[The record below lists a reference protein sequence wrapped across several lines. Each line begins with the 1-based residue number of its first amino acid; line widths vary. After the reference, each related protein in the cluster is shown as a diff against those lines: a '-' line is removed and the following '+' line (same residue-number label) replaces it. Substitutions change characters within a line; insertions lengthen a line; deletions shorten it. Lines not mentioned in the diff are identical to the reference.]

1 MTNEELVTLIQAGV
15 DVQENTS
22 VLWDRMRG
30 IVMGLSR
37 QFATDGLEQND
48 LVQDAYFSLLEA
60 IRGYNQTTEGSF
72 QALFRFILRRD
83 YVCTRHKNRYARL
96 TSMTKHELSLI
107 MQYKKFENA
116 YQKSHEG
123 HYPTKAEYT
132 EALGI
137 TEWKLEQV
145 QRHIRESKVQ
155 SFSTPVGAVEGDG
168 TLEDVLADGVDF
180 AETIADELG
189 KEWADRAIWDAVDC
203 LDSVSSRL
211 LRLRYK
217 HEVMVKDIAEEL
229 DATPKGLYYM
239 ELNALK
245 KLRQDKTVQEAAEIY
260 GYKVSSAE
268 EYNRCV
274 GTERMKNESPVETLV
289 LKHLELKNR
298 LSALKEKM
306 VG

>member
-1 MTNEELVTLIQAGV
+1 M
-15 DVQENTS
+15 
-22 VLWDRMRG
+22 
-30 IVMGLSR
+30 
-37 QFATDGLEQND
+37 
-48 LVQDAYFSLLEA
+48 
-60 IRGYNQTTEGSF
+60 
-72 QALFRFILRRD
+72 
-83 YVCTRHKNRYARL
+83 
-96 TSMTKHELSLI
+96 
-107 MQYKKFENA
+107 
-116 YQKSHEG
+116 
-123 HYPTKAEYT
+123 
-132 EALGI
+132 
-137 TEWKLEQV
+137 
-145 QRHIRESKVQ
+145 
-155 SFSTPVGAVEGDG
+155 
-168 TLEDVLADGVDF
+168 EDVLADGVDF

-229 DATPKGLYYM
+229 DATPKGLYHM

-260 GYKVSSAE
+260 GYKISSDEA
-268 EYNRCV
+268 YNRCV
-274 GTERMKNESPVETLV
+274 GRERMKNESPVETLV